1 MPEML
6 RASSAKAG
14 HDPRGGLENLLF
26 FGPSRRRREGL
37 RLPLRAMAALVSLWL
52 TLHMAVRRTR
62 RTASFLCQIS
72 VACA

>member
-26 FGPSRRRREGL
+26 FSVPPAEGVRGCACHCEQWL
-37 RLPLRAMAALVSLWL
+37 RLSAYG
-52 TLHMAVRRTR
+52 
-62 RTASFLCQIS
+62 
-72 VACA
+72 